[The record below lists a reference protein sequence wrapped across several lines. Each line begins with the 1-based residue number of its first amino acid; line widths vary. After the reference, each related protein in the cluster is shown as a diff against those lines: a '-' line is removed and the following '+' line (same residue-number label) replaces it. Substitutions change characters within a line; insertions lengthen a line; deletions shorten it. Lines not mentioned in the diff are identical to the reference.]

1 MILLYKTLGK
11 LVKQRRWSRVV
22 SNVITEKE
30 RKRTEKDSIIPSDK
44 SAVVDIISN
53 NKSIGPTV
61 ILISG
66 SGRLLLKLNVNNFS
80 IV

>member
-30 RKRTEKDSIIPSDK
+30 RKRTDSIIPSDK